1 MAVTPP
7 PARSVE
13 VIDLA
18 SPGMDVDNDEV
29 IAMAPVAP
37 DLDSSPFSYL
47 RDIMQKRKVLPDGDR
62 FEARVKVRT
71 QEIVAAPA
79 AASLRQCQ
87 GSLLDN
93 ISCS

>member
-37 DLDSSPFSYL
+37 DLDASPFSYL
-47 RDIMQKRKVLPDGDR
+47 KDIMQKRKALPDGDR

-71 QEIVAAPA
+71 QEIVVAPA
-79 AASLRQCQ
+79 AASL
-87 GSLLDN
+87 L
-93 ISCS
+93 